1 MSNIK
6 INKRLILSAI
16 LSASLSTGFLAGY
29 NPAEAAYRAPS
40 IDYLQTKDDGT
51 VLGDY
56 YVPSTL
62 DNVFWGKI
70 PSRNDKAIIHIP
82 SGSTVTIDTVSHE
95 GILEDQ
101 GKDPVKYFGQY
112 GITPDHVMQD
122 AINIAANKKGHDFD
136 TNGPHVITGPIYVD
150 GAEPGDVLKVEV
162 IALEPRVPYGVVTNR
177 HFKGT
182 IPDEMPETPRLE
194 NPSSEHPESY
204 GNVSVFT
211 SIQKKGDN
219 NEWFGIMQNNG
230 QIIQFPLNPFLLS
243 DSESGGSTSLKQ
255 VSSDLGITPQAI
267 YKQKEELQNKGYMIK
282 NSSND
287 WEITSDGYN
296 YLKEKQINRFKRNNI
311 SLKEND
317 IKSTNLQGKEENNS
331 LNETLI
337 NFYETRLEEI
347 KQSYENQLNEQKKQV
362 EYFKNLYEE
371 EKSER
376 IRANA
381 QYQTYL
387 LGTAEDNKR
396 HWWQFWNKTNKERD
410 N

>member
-1 MSNIK
+1 MF
-6 INKRLILSAI
+6 LI
-16 LSASLSTGFLAGY
+16 
-29 NPAEAAYRAPS
+29 
-40 IDYLQTKDDGT
+40 
-51 VLGDY
+51 
-56 YVPSTL
+56 
-62 DNVFWGKI
+62 
-70 PSRNDKAIIHIP
+70 
-82 SGSTVTIDTVSHE
+82 
-95 GILEDQ
+95 
-101 GKDPVKYFGQY
+101 
-112 GITPDHVMQD
+112 
-122 AINIAANKKGHDFD
+122 
-136 TNGPHVITGPIYVD
+136 
-150 GAEPGDVLKVEV
+150 
-162 IALEPRVPYGVVTNR
+162 
-177 HFKGT
+177 
-182 IPDEMPETPRLE
+182 
-194 NPSSEHPESY
+194 
-204 GNVSVFT
+204 
-211 SIQKKGDN
+211 
-219 NEWFGIMQNNG
+219 
-230 QIIQFPLNPFLLS
+230 
-243 DSESGGSTSLKQ
+243 KQ

-267 YKQKEELQNKGYMIK
+267 YKQKEELQSKGYMIK

-296 YLKEKQINRFKRNNI
+296 Y
-311 SLKEND
+311 LKEND

>member
-1 MSNIK
+1 MF
-6 INKRLILSAI
+6 LI
-16 LSASLSTGFLAGY
+16 
-29 NPAEAAYRAPS
+29 
-40 IDYLQTKDDGT
+40 
-51 VLGDY
+51 
-56 YVPSTL
+56 
-62 DNVFWGKI
+62 
-70 PSRNDKAIIHIP
+70 
-82 SGSTVTIDTVSHE
+82 
-95 GILEDQ
+95 
-101 GKDPVKYFGQY
+101 
-112 GITPDHVMQD
+112 
-122 AINIAANKKGHDFD
+122 
-136 TNGPHVITGPIYVD
+136 
-150 GAEPGDVLKVEV
+150 
-162 IALEPRVPYGVVTNR
+162 
-177 HFKGT
+177 
-182 IPDEMPETPRLE
+182 
-194 NPSSEHPESY
+194 
-204 GNVSVFT
+204 
-211 SIQKKGDN
+211 
-219 NEWFGIMQNNG
+219 
-230 QIIQFPLNPFLLS
+230 
-243 DSESGGSTSLKQ
+243 KQ

-296 YLKEKQINRFKRNNI
+296 Y
-311 SLKEND
+311 LKEND

-376 IRANA
+376 IRTNA

>member
-1 MSNIK
+1 MF
-6 INKRLILSAI
+6 LI
-16 LSASLSTGFLAGY
+16 
-29 NPAEAAYRAPS
+29 
-40 IDYLQTKDDGT
+40 
-51 VLGDY
+51 
-56 YVPSTL
+56 
-62 DNVFWGKI
+62 
-70 PSRNDKAIIHIP
+70 
-82 SGSTVTIDTVSHE
+82 
-95 GILEDQ
+95 
-101 GKDPVKYFGQY
+101 
-112 GITPDHVMQD
+112 
-122 AINIAANKKGHDFD
+122 
-136 TNGPHVITGPIYVD
+136 
-150 GAEPGDVLKVEV
+150 
-162 IALEPRVPYGVVTNR
+162 
-177 HFKGT
+177 
-182 IPDEMPETPRLE
+182 
-194 NPSSEHPESY
+194 
-204 GNVSVFT
+204 
-211 SIQKKGDN
+211 
-219 NEWFGIMQNNG
+219 
-230 QIIQFPLNPFLLS
+230 
-243 DSESGGSTSLKQ
+243 KQ

-267 YKQKEELQNKGYMIK
+267 YKQKEELQSKGYMIK

-376 IRANA
+376 IRTNA

-396 HWWQFWNKTNKERD
+396 HWWQFCNKTNKERD